1 MYLSVTANDHDTW
14 SKHSATKL
22 TETELKISV
31 EKQEYATER

>member
-1 MYLSVTANDHDTW
+1 MYLSVTANDHNSW

-31 EKQEYATER
+31 KKQEYATER